1 MPTYLLLQNGPDMS
15 VGGVGGE
22 SEDRPGQGVRQRNGG
37 DECFFC
43 RGESSLH
50 LRRPG
55 EGLGV
60 TCECGGERTERP
72 SGPGEETAVEVHHT
86 QKALKSFAIS
96 GSREIQ
102 NDLNVVSEGGDA
114 GGGDAVAQ
122 EVQLGDGED
131 ALLQVE
137 GQAVGGED
145 GEQRAEV
152 GPVLLLG
159 LAEDTVI
166 I

>member
-1 MPTYLLLQNGPDMS
+1 MHGFA
-15 VGGVGGE
+15 V
-22 SEDRPGQGVRQRNGG
+22 
-37 DECFFC
+37 
-43 RGESSLH
+43 
-50 LRRPG
+50 
-55 EGLGV
+55 
-60 TCECGGERTERP
+60 
-72 SGPGEETAVEVHHT
+72 SG
-86 QKALKSFAIS
+86 F
-96 GSREIQ
+96 REIQ
-102 NDLNVVSEGGDA
+102 NDLNVVPEGSDA

-122 EVQLGDGED
+122 EIQLGDWED

-159 LAEDTVI
+159 FAEDTVI

>member
-1 MPTYLLLQNGPDMS
+1 M
-15 VGGVGGE
+15 
-22 SEDRPGQGVRQRNGG
+22 QGFAV
-37 DECFFC
+37 
-43 RGESSLH
+43 
-50 LRRPG
+50 
-55 EGLGV
+55 
-60 TCECGGERTERP
+60 
-72 SGPGEETAVEVHHT
+72 SGFREV
-86 QKALKSFAIS
+86 
-96 GSREIQ
+96 Q
-102 NDLNVVSEGGDA
+102 NDLNVVLEGGNA

-122 EVQLGDGED
+122 EIQLGDGED

-159 LAEDTVI
+159 FAEDTVI

>member
-1 MPTYLLLQNGPDMS
+1 M
-15 VGGVGGE
+15 
-22 SEDRPGQGVRQRNGG
+22 
-37 DECFFC
+37 
-43 RGESSLH
+43 
-50 LRRPG
+50 
-55 EGLGV
+55 
-60 TCECGGERTERP
+60 
-72 SGPGEETAVEVHHT
+72 VEIHT
-86 QKALKSFAIS
+86 QKYLHSFAV
-96 GSREIQ
+96 GWFREIQ
-102 NDLNVVSEGGDA
+102 NDLNAVPEGVDA

-122 EVQLGDGED
+122 EIQLGDSER

-152 GPVLLLG
+152 GPVLLSG